1 MERKGERDEKG
12 WVVGGREE
20 GGRGKRKERSFHYS
34 LEGSG

>member
-1 MERKGERDEKG
+1 MERKGEREEKG
-12 WVVGGREE
+12 REEGGREE